1 MKKPLKFNMYWHG
14 LGYVF
19 VSAVVFLSL
28 SPPPDIPLEDIPW
41 IDKVFHFLAYG
52 FLMLWFAQL
61 YVRTVFWVLATLFF
75 VMGVSLEVAQSLT
88 DDRFFEVA
96 DMVANGMGVGFG
108 WFAACAGLNSF
119 FETFEKCFV
128 KNGRDEKI

>member
-1 MKKPLKFNMYWHG
+1 MYWHG

-28 SPPPDIPLEDIPW
+28 SSPPDISLEDIPW
-41 IDKVFHFLAYG
+41 IDKVCHFLAYG

-61 YVRTVFWVLATLFF
+61 YVRTIFWVLATLFF

-88 DDRFFEVA
+88 EDRFFEVA
-96 DMVANGMGVGFG
+96 DMVANGVGVGFG
-108 WFAACAGLNSF
+108 WFAASAGLNSLF
-119 FETFEKCFV
+119 QAFEKCFV